1 MQHTEIHNIENRN
14 KYNSF
19 NKNHFPRLVIYLIP
33 MFINSKAISILS
45 ANLNVGSTHRDT

>member
-14 KYNSF
+14 KY